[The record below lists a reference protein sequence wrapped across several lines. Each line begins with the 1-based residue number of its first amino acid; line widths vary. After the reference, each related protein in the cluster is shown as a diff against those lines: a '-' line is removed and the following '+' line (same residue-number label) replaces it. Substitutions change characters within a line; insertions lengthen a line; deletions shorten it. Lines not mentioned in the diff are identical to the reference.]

1 MRKQFKSIINLFI
14 LLLVAYLIYKL
25 LTYICVGNIE
35 GHEDAND
42 PDHSHDAEE
51 RLTTAAKTFGAS
63 ETDRLAA
70 KEQIRAEETA
80 ALSAFHA
87 LTPEE
92 KADPEGSAGFMDYLA
107 TKWEEAED
115 RVDGR
120 NTEWCIKRG
129 QRADCAASGNETW
142 EENRKAWCTNRGLPE
157 DCKHFDAPCVDLQ
170 AWRAAQLIPN
180 ITRPHLCELG
190 VVYAC
195 SEFLGWKEGKIGEE
209 EQTYIKFI
217 KEKMQEKGQS
227 IELSDAEEL
236 WNKYKNNELTHE
248 EMDNWK
254 THFDKPTLGLAIY
267 ADTAGSR
274 AQEMYDHANLNI
286 HTCPKAI
293 VSSSFAAAMAGVYR
307 NLGMDDEARE
317 WVEQKSET
325 APPCEQDLVNNFGF
339 NCEQLAEDFRRETHR
354 VLREREIELNR
365 IHSEDVRETEH
376 RKRVRENA
384 SRRCGIKTREDPC
397 PAANCTPSCADAA
410 GRSFCEREVDGYGS
424 TCNTM
429 PQDEWDL
436 LKEERE
442 LGGGN
447 VLQDIKTDTPVPD
460 FNCECAIP
468 PRVNCVG
475 SWGPTIDEGTGREA
489 PCLNSEGEVITC
501 GEGTKSLTYTVSSP
515 ESGTGSA
522 CEASNGATKTVPC
535 DLPVCVPG
543 CTVPTASNYNPNANI
558 NDPNNPCTF
567 ALSAAA
573 AAAAQASPF
582 ASDIRLKEEL
592 KMIGKS
598 PSGVPIFQWRY
609 KSNLRNILGE
619 LSGRYYTGTT
629 AQSLL
634 SMGRQDAVLRNKQ
647 TGYYEV
653 DYNQLDVPFYEM

>member
-1 MRKQFKSIINLFI
+1 
-14 LLLVAYLIYKL
+14 
-25 LTYICVGNIE
+25 
-35 GHEDAND
+35 D

-365 IHSEDVRETEH
+365 IHDEEVREAQMSELE
-376 RKRVRENA
+376 RKRAEEAARAEREEAGRVRRKA
-384 SRRCGIKTREDPC
+384 SLRCGIKTREDPC

-410 GRSFCEREVDGYGS
+410 GRHFCEREVDGYGS
-424 TCNTM
+424 GCNTM
-429 PQDEWDL
+429 TQDEWDI
-436 LKEERE
+436 LKRERE
-442 LGGGN
+442 QGGGN

-475 SWGPTIDEGTGREA
+475 SWGATIDEGTGRMA
-489 PCLNSEGEVITC
+489 PCLNSDGDVITC
-501 GEGTKSLTYTVSSP
+501 GEGTKSLTYTVS
-515 ESGTGSA
+515 
-522 CEASNGATKTVPC
+522 
-535 DLPVCVPG
+535 
-543 CTVPTASNYNPNANI
+543 
-558 NDPNNPCTF
+558 
-567 ALSAAA
+567 
-573 AAAAQASPF
+573 
-582 ASDIRLKEEL
+582 
-592 KMIGKS
+592 
-598 PSGVPIFQWRY
+598 
-609 KSNLRNILGE
+609 
-619 LSGRYYTGTT
+619 
-629 AQSLL
+629 
-634 SMGRQDAVLRNKQ
+634 
-647 TGYYEV
+647 
-653 DYNQLDVPFYEM
+653 